1 MIQLQSKSILAP
13 TSFAT
18 FENSANPIATSN
30 PISNL
35 SLTNSSKAKLQAIVS
50 KASNRWRWQSLCLS
64 RKPSGA
70 GIVYKV
76 RLKNSDVQKGK
87 SGGYRA
93 LYYLKSQNKIVLVA
107 IYSKS
112 DRTDIDAATI
122 VAIIT
127 QYENQFLN

>member
-1 MIQLQSKSILAP
+1 MQNDPIPIEVDPSPNFIRDLRELSKSYRHIK
-13 TSFAT
+13 SD
-18 FENSANPIATSN
+18 
-30 PISNL
+30 
-35 SLTNSSKAKLQAIVS
+35 LQPLIDQLLQGETPGDRI
-50 KASNRWRWQSLCLS
+50 KGIQSLA
-64 RKPSGA
+64 KPPGT

-87 SGGYRA
+87 SGGYRV
-93 LYYLKSQNKIVLVA
+93 LYYLKSQDKIVLVA

>member
-1 MIQLQSKSILAP
+1 MASMQNDPTPIEIDPSPNFIRDLRDLSKSYRHIK
-13 TSFAT
+13 SD
-18 FENSANPIATSN
+18 
-30 PISNL
+30 
-35 SLTNSSKAKLQAIVS
+35 LQPLIDQLLQGETPGDRIKGVKS
-50 KASNRWRWQSLCLS
+50 
-64 RKPSGA
+64 
-70 GIVYKV
+70 IVYKV

-93 LYYLKSQNKIVLVA
+93 LYYLKSQDKILLVT

-122 VAIIT
+122 IDIIT

>member
-1 MIQLQSKSILAP
+1 MQNDPPPIEVDPSPNFIRDLRELSKSYRHIKSDLQPLIDQLLQGETPGDRIKGVKSLAEP
-13 TSFAT
+13 PGT
-18 FENSANPIATSN
+18 
-30 PISNL
+30 
-35 SLTNSSKAKLQAIVS
+35 
-50 KASNRWRWQSLCLS
+50 
-64 RKPSGA
+64 

-93 LYYLKSQNKIVLVA
+93 LYYLKSQDKILLVA

-112 DRTDIDAATI
+112 DRTDIDATTI
-122 VAIIT
+122 IDIIT